1 MDAINNKSFLIT
13 TMIKSILMI
22 AGIWFAAT
30 NNVVRF
36 ITLGYV
42 IFTLIGTTVL
52 LFKTTNFFKEIICDD
67 FTDKMNQIGIWVT
80 MGINASLTIGLI
92 FDNPILRAIGLV
104 FIIGDLITSIV
115 KLIMVIRE
123 ERLWRGMNLDYEF
136 IHAMAAMASKAE
148 EAEDNTEE

>member
-1 MDAINNKSFLIT
+1 MDAINNKSFLT
-13 TMIKSILMI
+13 TIIIKSILMI

-30 NNVVRF
+30 NDVIRF

-52 LFKTTNFFKEIICDD
+52 LFKTTNFFREIICDD
-67 FTDKMNQIGIWVT
+67 FTDTMNQIGIWVT
-80 MGINASLTIGLI
+80 MGINASLVIGLI
-92 FDNPILRAIGLV
+92 FDNPILRMIGLV

-123 ERLWRGMNLDYEF
+123 ERLWRGMNLNYEF
-136 IHAMAAMASKAE
+136 IHAMAAMAEKAE
-148 EAEDNTEE
+148 EAGKEE